1 MNLVI
6 YFVDV
11 DVILHLQKYVMRDF
25 YSINKIYFIVM
36 VKILWNNLWRLAFD
50 IINKKAINDDL
61 E

>member
-11 DVILHLQKYVMRDF
+11 DVILYLQKYVMRDF

-36 VKILWNNLWRLAFD
+36 AKIL
-50 IINKKAINDDL
+50 
-61 E
+61 